1 MPILGLVV
9 CGAPLAARTY
19 DLVEHA
25 RRAQWEVSVVPTPAA
40 AAWLKPDSDISAR
53 VTGFALPQAKRL
65 RPDAVVVCPLT
76 FNSAGKWA
84 IGIAD
89 NRPMSLLCEAL
100 GSGIPIVAIPMV
112 NESLWNHPAWMGHIE
127 LLQERGVVMLDP
139 DTGQRGA
146 KAVRHGT
153 GDDVSTRFDP
163 ANVVDVLAQLSRNL
177 A

>member
-1 MPILGLVV
+1 
-9 CGAPLAARTY
+9 
-19 DLVEHA
+19 
-25 RRAQWEVSVVPTPAA
+25 
-40 AAWLKPDSDISAR
+40 
-53 VTGFALPQAKRL
+53 
-65 RPDAVVVCPLT
+65 
-76 FNSAGKWA
+76 
-84 IGIAD
+84 
-89 NRPMSLLCEAL
+89 MSLLCEAL